1 MMLRNLLD
9 EMMRRRLLPVAA
21 LAVLVAVIAPLLF
34 LKGAPD
40 DAPSA
45 DAAAP
50 AAAETAKLPARAA
63 RLLAATDADASHGG
77 ANGKASDPFNPP
89 AAIRAAAAAAAGG
102 TTAAAAKSSGSTKT
116 SRAPVVITDNGNG
129 KLPYHSGEVP
139 KSSNSNSNSN
149 SNSSTSTSTKTMSI
163 DIRYGA
169 HKDSKLRRAIPRN
182 KAFYINGKLV
192 AVFVKY
198 STSRKKAIFA
208 VAPDLY
214 ISGPVKC
221 RVENGVCRYLDI
233 PVGSHAR
240 LAIVTENR
248 SVVSR
253 RLDVVRAKSLT
264 SSNATK
270 ATAASVSEAAC
281 LLGKLAAM
289 KPGDALLGRD
299 ACEG

>member
-21 LAVLVAVIAPLLF
+21 LAVLVAVIVPLLF

-63 RLLAATDADASHGG
+63 RLLAATDAAASRGG
-77 ANGKASDPFNPP
+77 ANGKASDPFSPP

-102 TTAAAAKSSGSTKT
+102 TTTAAAKTSGGAKT

-149 SNSSTSTSTKTMSI
+149 SSTATKTMAI

-208 VAPDLY
+208 VAPNLY

-240 LAIVTENR
+240 LAIITENR

-253 RLDVVRAKSLT
+253 RLDVVRAKALT
-264 SSNATK
+264 SSNTTT
-270 ATAASVSEAAC
+270 ATAAGASTDAAC
-281 LLGKLAAM
+281 LLGKLVAM